1 MAAIS
6 SPHDSFFRAI
16 FGNRQMAVDYF
27 QSALPAHIIALLDF
41 STLRRVP
48 DSYVSGELEKTMS
61 DVIYTCRRRDG
72 RGSVSVCLLV
82 EHKSRPDKFT
92 PVQVGGYLFSGY
104 QQQINEGHKKLT
116 PIIPVLFY
124 HGRQK
129 WEYWTL
135 DRLFDDLGDE
145 LLVFLPKFEYVYHNL
160 RDTPDAVVEAL
171 RNQFLASALLVMKHS
186 HNKAWLARNFLRML
200 LMALPSAST
209 ELQQAFL
216 VYSFLQVEM
225 NDEQLQDVI
234 EELPITIKRKVM
246 STYDLLSE
254 KGIEKGIEQ
263 GSERGIEKGIK
274 QGIEQGIAQGKTA
287 VVSNL
292 IQQLGFDDD
301 TAAGVAEVPVEFVKK
316 VREDLNQQK

>member
-1 MAAIS
+1 MATIS
-6 SPHDSFFRAI
+6 SPHDSFFRAL
-16 FGNRQMAVDYF
+16 FGDRQMAVDYF
-27 QSALPAHIIALLDF
+27 QSALPAHIIGLLDF
-41 STLRRVP
+41 STLRRIP

-135 DRLFDDLGDE
+135 DRLFDDLEDD
-145 LLVFLPKFEYVYHNL
+145 LLVFLPKFNYIYHNL

-171 RNQFLASALLVMKHS
+171 RNQFLASALLMMKHS
-186 HNKAWLARNFLRML
+186 HNKVWLARNFQRV
-200 LMALPSAST
+200 LMALPSAS
-209 ELQQAFL
+209 EMLQQAFL

-225 NDEQLQDVI
+225 NDEQLKEVI
-234 EELPITIKRKVM
+234 EELPLTIKRKVM
-246 STYDLLSE
+246 STYDLL
-254 KGIEKGIEQ
+254 IEKGIE
-263 GSERGIEKGIK
+263 RGIE
-274 QGIEQGIAQGKTA
+274 QGIEQGIERGTAQKGYA
-287 VVSNL
+287 VVANL
-292 IQQLGFDDD
+292 IQQLGFDDE
-301 TAAGVAEVPVEFVKK
+301 TAAGVAEVPVEFVRK
-316 VREDLNQQK
+316 VREDLKKKK

>member
-6 SPHDSFFRAI
+6 SPHDSFFRAL
-16 FGNRQMAVDYF
+16 FGDRQMAVDYF
-27 QSALPAHIIALLDF
+27 QSALPAHIIGLLDF
-41 STLRRVP
+41 STLRRIP

-135 DRLFDDLGDE
+135 DRLFDGLEDD
-145 LLVFLPKFEYVYHNL
+145 LLVFLPKFNYIFTQAIFCFHL
-160 RDTPDAVVEAL
+160 RVRA
-171 RNQFLASALLVMKHS
+171 QSIALLG
-186 HNKAWLARNFLRML
+186 N
-200 LMALPSAST
+200 
-209 ELQQAFL
+209 
-216 VYSFLQVEM
+216 
-225 NDEQLQDVI
+225 
-234 EELPITIKRKVM
+234 
-246 STYDLLSE
+246 
-254 KGIEKGIEQ
+254 
-263 GSERGIEKGIK
+263 
-274 QGIEQGIAQGKTA
+274 
-287 VVSNL
+287 
-292 IQQLGFDDD
+292 
-301 TAAGVAEVPVEFVKK
+301 
-316 VREDLNQQK
+316 

>member
-1 MAAIS
+1 S
-6 SPHDSFFRAI
+6 
-16 FGNRQMAVDYF
+16 N
-27 QSALPAHIIALLDF
+27 
-41 STLRRVP
+41 
-48 DSYVSGELEKTMS
+48 
-61 DVIYTCRRRDG
+61 DG
-72 RGSVSVCLLV
+72 HR
-82 EHKSRPDKFT
+82 E
-92 PVQVGGYLFSGY
+92 
-104 QQQINEGHKKLT
+104 LT
-116 PIIPVLFY
+116 PIIPVLLY

-225 NDEQLQDVI
+225 NDEQLQEVI
-234 EELPITIKRKVM
+234 EELPLTIKRKVM
-246 STYDLLSE
+246 STYDLL
-254 KGIEKGIEQ
+254 IEKGI
-263 GSERGIEKGIK
+263 ERGIEKGIK
-274 QGIEQGIAQGKTA
+274 QGIERGKITVVENLLRIGKFTVSEIANYAT
-287 VVSNL
+287 VTE
-292 IQQLGFDDD
+292 D
-301 TAAGVAEVPVEFVKK
+301 FVRK
-316 VREDLNQQK
+316 VCEDLDKKK